1 MNNPMD
7 DFVYYDDEVMKRKES
22 INKLISKVIVEL
34 VTMSRKVYDEAKK
47 KGFNDS
53 QAMTLA
59 AEYMRS
65 IMSMGMN
72 KGEQS

>member
-1 MNNPMD
+1 MDNHMD
-7 DFVYYDDEVMKRKES
+7 DFVYYDGEVMKRKES
-22 INKLISKVIVEL
+22 ISKLIVEL

-47 KGFNDS
+47 NGFNDS

-65 IMSMGMN
+65 IMTMGMN
-72 KGEQS
+72 KGE

>member
-1 MNNPMD
+1 MSDPMD
-7 DFVYYDDEVMKRKES
+7 DFVFYDGEVMKRKES
-22 INKLISKVIVEL
+22 INKPISKVIVEL

-59 AEYMRS
+59 AEYMHS
-65 IMSMGMN
+65 IITVSKN
-72 KGEQS
+72 KGE

>member
-1 MNNPMD
+1 MDNPMD
-7 DFVYYDDEVMKRKES
+7 DFVYYDGEVMKRRES
-22 INKLISKVIVEL
+22 MSKLIVEL

-59 AEYMRS
+59 VEYMRS
-65 IMSMGMN
+65 IMTMGMN
-72 KGEQS
+72 KGE

>member
-7 DFVYYDDEVMKRKES
+7 EFVYYDGEVMKRKES
-22 INKLISKVIVEL
+22 ISKLIVEL

-47 KGFNDS
+47 NGFNDG

-59 AEYMRS
+59 TEYMRS
-65 IMSMGMN
+65 IMTMGMH
-72 KGEQS
+72 KGE

>member
-1 MNNPMD
+1 MDNPMD
-7 DFVYYDDEVMKRKES
+7 DFVYYDGEVMKRKES
-22 INKLISKVIVEL
+22 ISKLIVEL

-59 AEYMRS
+59 TEYMHS
-65 IMSMGMN
+65 IMTMGKN
-72 KGEQS
+72 KGE

>member
-1 MNNPMD
+1 MDNPMD
-7 DFVYYDDEVMKRKES
+7 DFVYYDGEVMKRKES
-22 INKLISKVIVEL
+22 ISKLIVEL

-47 KGFNDS
+47 NGFNDS

-65 IMSMGMN
+65 IMTIGMN
-72 KGEQS
+72 KGE

>member
-7 DFVYYDDEVMKRKES
+7 EFVYYDGEVMKRKES
-22 INKLISKVIVEL
+22 INKVIVEL

-59 AEYMRS
+59 TEYMHS
-65 IMSMGMN
+65 IITVGKN
-72 KGEQS
+72 KGK

>member
-7 DFVYYDDEVMKRKES
+7 EFVYYDGEVMKRNES
-22 INKLISKVIVEL
+22 INKLISKVIAEL

-59 AEYMRS
+59 AEYMHS
-65 IMSMGMN
+65 IITVSKN
-72 KGEQS
+72 KGE